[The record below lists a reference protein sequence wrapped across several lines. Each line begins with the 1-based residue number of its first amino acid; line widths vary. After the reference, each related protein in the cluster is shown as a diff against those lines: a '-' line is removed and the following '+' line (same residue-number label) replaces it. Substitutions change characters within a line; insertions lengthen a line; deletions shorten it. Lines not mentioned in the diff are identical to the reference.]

1 MTLCYNRDHTCFS
14 DTLKC
19 ARPLGGCYKTL
30 TFQALVTTS
39 LGGPADVNAC
49 KFLFDPC
56 HKIYKSVRFRG
67 LYEYILE
74 MTIPNVV

>member
-1 MTLCYNRDHTCFS
+1 M
-14 DTLKC
+14 
-19 ARPLGGCYKTL
+19 LGPSGAVKTL
-30 TFQALVTTS
+30 TFQTLVTTS

-56 HKIYKSVRFRG
+56 IKINISVRFRG
-67 LYEYILE
+67 LYEYVLE

>member
-1 MTLCYNRDHTCFS
+1 MQGIS
-14 DTLKC
+14 G
-19 ARPLGGCYKTL
+19 AVKTL
-30 TFQALVTTS
+30 TFQTLVTTS

-56 HKIYKSVRFRG
+56 NKIFTSVRFSG

-74 MTIPNVV
+74 MAMPNVV

>member
-1 MTLCYNRDHTCFS
+1 MWGLS
-14 DTLKC
+14 G
-19 ARPLGGCYKTL
+19 AVKTL
-30 TFQALVTTS
+30 TFQTLVTTS

-56 HKIYKSVRFRG
+56 HKIYTNVRFSG